1 MKTFLSFACMIVVF
15 FLAGCQN
22 IEHNTETSSE
32 KSKIVEQELDFRAAI
47 EKIGQVFLLG
57 ESHADKECLQK
68 EFEIWYTLYH
78 KYGFRYLF
86 IEAGY
91 AAAQWRNLWMKSDND
106 EILEQLEKDLNQAHV
121 CSKGSDVLDFY
132 KKIKKLC
139 PETTFYGTDIEHQ
152 HKTTGKQ
159 YLEYLEGRG
168 LKNSK
173 EYERAV
179 ESIEQAKQCYAC
191 SAASEAYY
199 NDKLV
204 ENFRREFD
212 ALKDTNV
219 MGIYGRY
226 RIADGDQTDFSVMG
240 KRLWAIYNGN
250 VYTKDLTKN
259 EADFPPING
268 KSKQIFLLGEKLAD
282 KDCLNKE
289 FELWYKYYHRHGFRH
304 LFTES
309 GYATAQLL
317 NLWMKSDNDKILIQL
332 GKDWKSLGVNKIA
345 DMLEFYRKIKKLCPK
360 TIFHGTDI
368 ENPVTGKRYLKY
380 LENRGLDNSEEYRR
394 AKESI
399 AQYEKYRAI
408 DDGYW
413 ILREEMMFRNLERA
427 LYLFEGNSVMGI
439 YGSFHVKSGNSRT
452 VSNMAD
458 RLSELYGATVHRK
471 DLTEERN
478 DPNDFVNIAHR
489 FVEEKLN
496 HQ

>member
-1 MKTFLSFACMIVVF
+1 MKTFLSFSCMFAVF

-22 IEHNTETSSE
+22 VERNTETSSE
-32 KSKIVEQELDFRAAI
+32 KSKIVEQDLDFRAAL
-47 EKIGQVFLLG
+47 EKPGQVFLLG

-78 KYGFRYLF
+78 KYGFRHLF
-86 IEAGY
+86 IEVGY

-121 CSKGSDVLDFY
+121 CSKGADVLDFY
-132 KKIKKLC
+132 RKIKKLC
-139 PETTFYGTDIEHQ
+139 PETIFYGTDIEHQ
-152 HKTTGKQ
+152 HKTTGKRYLR
-159 YLEYLEGRG
+159 YLEDRG
-168 LKNSK
+168 LKNSE
-173 EYERAV
+173 EYKRTV
-179 ESIEQAKQCYAC
+179 ESIEQAKRCYAC
-191 SAASEAYY
+191 SAAGDAYH

-226 RIADGDQTDFSVMG
+226 HIADNVMG

-250 VYTKDLTKN
+250 VHTKDLTKN
-259 EADFPPING
+259 ESDFPPING
-268 KSKQIFLLGEKLAD
+268 KSKQIFLLGENLAD

-289 FELWYKYYHRHGFRH
+289 FELWHKCYHQHGFRH

-317 NLWMKSDNDKILIQL
+317 NLWMKSDREEILIQL
-332 GKDWKSLGVNKIA
+332 GKDWKSLGIEVD
-345 DMLEFYRKIKKLCPK
+345 DMLEFYGKIKKLCPE
-360 TIFHGTDI
+360 TVFHGTDI
-368 ENPVTGKRYLKY
+368 ENPVTGKRYLNY
-380 LENRGLDNSEEYRR
+380 LENKGSDNSKEYKR

-413 ILREEMMFRNLERA
+413 ILREEMMFRNLDRA
-427 LYLFEGNSVMGI
+427 LYLFEGSNVVGI
-439 YGSFHVKSGNSRT
+439 YGSFHVKSGNSGT
-452 VSNMAD
+452 VSNVAN
-458 RLSELYGATVHRK
+458 RLSELYGATVHIK

-478 DPNDFVNIAHR
+478 DPDDFVNIAHR
-489 FVEEKLN
+489 FVNEELN
-496 HQ
+496 H